1 MFAHYIYYLKRSR
14 LFLSHIKSRTCL
26 LFQLCWNGIYVQKY
40 IFRKHFAAIGTENHQ
55 NGFVQFLF
63 KCIQL
68 LSESICFFIKHTQV
82 AAKLKFVH
90 IKEHVVGAKLQYVF
104 KKERVVRA
112 KLKYVFL
119 KEHVV
124 GAKLKYVFIK
134 EHVVKEKL
142 HVVGAKLKYVFIK
155 EHVIRFLNTLINVW
169 QEDFNLSLVEING
182 KASIKRY
189 FQKHIK
195 RKGLL
200 SVK

>member
-90 IKEHVVGAKLQYVF
+90 IKEHVVGAKLKYVF

-119 KEHVV
+119 KE
-124 GAKLKYVFIK
+124 
-134 EHVVKEKL
+134 